1 MKSKTPEGPPRTE
14 GGETGSA
21 LLLALFTLTLLTVL
35 GLSVSAVTESE
46 MLIGANE
53 RTLQRV
59 FYAADSGVHLASA
72 RAVVDNDR
80 RPVTFVF
87 DDPPAGSGLLIQNR
101 IEISPFLPILAA
113 HCNLC
118 QINSPGTYDD
128 TDLFAVNHAVTVG
141 ATRTGAGGEVL
152 AQKTVSA
159 MLEYQPWRM
168 SVDVELDRD
177 PAAIAKIRF

>member
-1 MKSKTPEGPPRTE
+1 MKSKIPEGPPRTE

-72 RAVVDNDR
+72 RAVVENDR
-80 RPVTFVF
+80 RPVT
-87 DDPPAGSGLLIQNR
+87 AGSGLLIQNR